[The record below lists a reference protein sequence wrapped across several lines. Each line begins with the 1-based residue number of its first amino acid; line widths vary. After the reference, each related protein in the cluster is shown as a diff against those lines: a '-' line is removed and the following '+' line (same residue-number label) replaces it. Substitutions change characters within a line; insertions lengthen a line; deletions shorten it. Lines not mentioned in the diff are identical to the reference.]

1 MKLCMTCGNYHIFLL
16 MIKNHKDQRFKL
28 ENIHQLD
35 FDLVFDVHT
44 SLKQDTVISI
54 LTQELRYSP
63 FMYLC
68 PLYKVIPYKER
79 VKKGTPELNNSHFE
93 LSYN

>member
-1 MKLCMTCGNYHIFLL
+1 MKFCITNGNFHIFLL
-16 MIKNHKDQRFKL
+16 MIKNHKDKRFIL
-28 ENIHQLD
+28 ENVHQLD
-35 FDLVFDVHT
+35 FDLVFEVHT
-44 SLKQDTVISI
+44 SLKEENVISI

-79 VKKGTPELNNSHFE
+79 IKKGTPEHSMPNLNLIYE
-93 LSYN
+93 